1 MLFVMNNMNPL
12 MNVLPKELVTKI
24 EDMSCKR
31 SVNGSTKSN
40 EILILFELNETAKDV
55 HDTLLQ
61 WLFRCLDT
69 MSDKVFPGGYQYEWN
84 IISQILHNDFEEED
98 EITCEETGK
107 LINEIVVAIHLPDDS
122 QMGYNDDLTI
132 PYNYSP
138 QLTLSPLEIM
148 DCLIREPV
156 FVKKI
161 GLSAVA
167 SDVMM
172 MWWHDMISEEPN
184 YFDVAGEGY
193 MVHRMWRKGGPESS
207 EWGDWYSIREMSY
220 NFGWKGYK
228 EYHS

>member
-12 MNVLPKELVTKI
+12 MNVLPKELVTEI

-40 EILILFELNETAKDV
+40 EILILFELNATAKDV

-69 MSDKVFPGGYQYEWN
+69 ISNKVCTCGYQYEWN
-84 IISQILHNDFEEED
+84 IISQILHNDFEEE
-98 EITCEETGK
+98 EEEYIQKYGK
-107 LINEIVVAIHLPDDS
+107 IRNLTVVAIHLPDDPMS
-122 QMGYNDDLTI
+122 FNDDLTI
-132 PYNYSP
+132 PHTSS
-138 QLTLSPLEIM
+138 LTLSPLEIM

-161 GLSAVA
+161 GVRAVA

-172 MWWHDMISEEPN
+172 MWWHGMISEEPN